1 MWSHIRTFAVVT
13 FVTVLI
19 WVFAESETLQPADR
33 QAQVTFV
40 AAASSQIYE
49 ILRSDG
55 TVNPEATIRATIDL
69 RGSPPSIAR
78 FDEALRRGP
87 IEISPQMLR
96 FNETGT
102 ANEDLVSL
110 IQKFADQNR
119 LGVTIERVDPPTL
132 TVRSDEMVSRTMRV
146 VPGVAGGETDGLPQ
160 SLPPEVTLVLP
171 KLLAN
176 ELTSDDVALAKI
188 DPTTWGKL
196 VPGKRETVTGVRIE
210 LPAAIAGR
218 TRVRVS
224 PAVVDVALTVK
235 SKLAS
240 VQLNSVPVALR
251 ISPEEFNKWRIDVPE
266 QDRFLTDVTITG
278 PAEFISQV
286 STQVVQVV
294 AVVPLTFEELE
305 KKITSKEAVFVD
317 LPPGTKVEV
326 ANRIVRLQ
334 VTARTPDR
342 APLSSPPQ

>member
-1 MWSHIRTFAVVT
+1 
-13 FVTVLI
+13 
-19 WVFAESETLQPADR
+19 
-33 QAQVTFV
+33 
-40 AAASSQIYE
+40 
-49 ILRSDG
+49 
-55 TVNPEATIRATIDL
+55 
-69 RGSPPSIAR
+69 
-78 FDEALRRGP
+78 
-87 IEISPQMLR
+87 
-96 FNETGT
+96 
-102 ANEDLVSL
+102 
-110 IQKFADQNR
+110 
-119 LGVTIERVDPPTL
+119 
-132 TVRSDEMVSRTMRV
+132 MRV
-146 VPGVAGGETDGLPQ
+146 VLGVAGGETDGLPQ

-171 KLLAN
+171 KFLSTQ
-176 ELTSDDVALAKI
+176 LTNDDVALARI
-188 DPTTWGKL
+188 DSTTWSKL

-218 TRVRVS
+218 NRVRVS

-305 KKITSKEAVFVD
+305 KKITSKEAAFVD
-317 LPPGTKVEV
+317 LPPGAKADV
-326 ANRIVRLQ
+326 ANRMVRLQ
-334 VTARTPDR
+334 ISPRTPER
-342 APLSSPPQ
+342 STLTTSPPQ